1 MKDIHRENAP
11 TNESHVFTK
20 SVNMDILVARTLNEI
35 FITGSFTEIK
45 FSKKR
50 QLVAKPRSCV
60 GPFCTPHSICLNIG
74 F

>member
-11 TNESHVFTK
+11 TNESHAFTK

-45 FSKKR
+45 FSKKKAVSGKTP
-50 QLVAKPRSCV
+50 LLCRSILYS
-60 GPFCTPHSICLNIG
+60 PFYLS
-74 F
+74 